1 MTANEKIPW
10 KRLSVEAAAIV
21 GSILLAFA
29 IDAWWE
35 DRTER
40 NDETEQISRL
50 RAEFLTNIER
60 IDERSLFSRTVD
72 DSIDIFNL
80 IDAAHDRGET
90 TVEVPATSFGW
101 MLLSPTFEADM
112 PVLDGLI
119 RSGRLEIV
127 QDRRILAALAVW
139 ERELRDYTVLAERAR
154 RIKDTQLLPALYV
167 RGDIGAILVRVDLT
181 RNNTVLEIFPLE
193 AAKSD
198 QSDFVTIRID
208 EELKGVVAGRYRSA
222 YSAQRSFGRLRSAG
236 ENVIAAIDAA
246 FSN

>member
-1 MTANEKIPW
+1 MTANENIPW

-35 DRTER
+35 DRLER

-167 RGDIGAILVRVDLT
+167 RGDIGAILVRVDLV
-181 RNNTVLEIFPLE
+181 RNNTV
-193 AAKSD
+193 SD

-222 YSAQRSFGRLRSAG
+222 YSAQKSFGRLRSAG